1 MSPRYQRGSLRR
13 EPRAAGEVWVWRYR
27 INGVMRQETFPANEH
42 KTKSEMWVHLAPA
55 VAMLNGEKIEPK
67 PQAGTLTEVIEKYRE
82 DHMPTLEKST
92 QDVNGWIINQHI
104 EPRWGSFRLSSIRPG
119 DVDGWVKTLKLSG
132 VSKGH
137 VMVIFRQLLKKAMLW
152 GLFPPGFNP
161 LSLVTVKGS
170 TKRASEPEILTVDQV
185 NKLFAQLGYP
195 YNVMVLI
202 AAVLGLRV
210 SEVVALQWED
220 FDLETGVVSI
230 QRKFTH
236 GAHGV
241 PKTAQSKAKLP
252 IGKVLLEYLRELKPE
267 GATGWLFPSPVTGG
281 PLSATTALTKR
292 IKPAAERAGLPVVGW
307 HDLRHSFRS
316 WISSQAQ
323 LTVQKDMTRHADIG
337 TTANIY
343 GRTPVEDMRP
353 IADAVASGIKFKPPS
368 TIRGSGS
375 D

>member
-1 MSPRYQRGSLRR
+1 MTQRYQRGSLRR
-13 EPRAAGEVWVWRYR
+13 EHRAAGEVWVWRYR
-27 INGVMRQETFPANEH
+27 VNGVMRQETYPVAEH

-104 EPRWGSFRLSSIRPG
+104 EPRWGSLHLSSIRPG
-119 DVDGWVKTLKLSG
+119 DVDDWVRTLKLSG

-137 VMVIFRQLLKKAMLW
+137 IMVIFRQLIKKAMLW
-152 GLFPPGFNP
+152 GLYPAGFNP
-161 LSLVTVKGS
+161 LTLVTVRGS

-185 NKLFAQLGYP
+185 NKLFAELRYP
-195 YNVMVLI
+195 YSAMVLI

-220 FDLETGVVSI
+220 FDLENGVVSI
-230 QRKFTH
+230 LRKFTH

-241 PKTAQSKAKLP
+241 PKTAHSKAKLP

-267 GATGWLFPSPVTGG
+267 DATGWLFPSPVTGG
-281 PLSATTALTKR
+281 PLSATTALTKH
-292 IKPAAERAGLPVVGW
+292 IKPAAKRAALPVVGW

-323 LTVQKDMTRHADIG
+323 LTVQKDMARHADVG

-353 IADAVASGIKFKPPS
+353 VADAVASGIKFKPPS
-368 TIRGSGS
+368 TIR
-375 D
+375 